1 MARKAKSMK
10 ANSFPVYVWLK
21 SPNPYG
27 NKVKVCGIEITT
39 SKKIIEKPETLAL
52 FKSIQAF
59 LNIESA
65 NVDVTPEVVETPKDK
80 VEETN
85 AEGRISVTENV

>member
-27 NKVKVCGIEITT
+27 NKVKICGIELTC
-39 SKKIIEKPETLAL
+39 SKKLIENAETLAL

-59 LNIESA
+59 LNIEPA
-65 NVDVTPEVVETPKDK
+65 NTDVKSEVAEPNTK

-85 AEGRISVTENV
+85 VEGRISVTENV